1 MVSTWAKKGSDVIFQ
16 GEFNNSID
24 LKGRASIPA
33 KFREILADSHG
44 DEHLVVTKN
53 SEGGLSAYPP
63 SRWRKI
69 VAQIQEMPASQEKNA
84 IIRLIVAP
92 AVDCA
97 FDKQGRVLIPPSL
110 RSHAGLEKEI
120 VVVGMFEKIDVYSQL
135 KYAEVTRRSEE
146 LLQGNPG
153 FIASVGL

>member
-1 MVSTWAKKGSDVIFQ
+1 MIFQ

-24 LKGRASIPA
+24 PKGRASIPA
-33 KFREILADSHG
+33 KFREVLADSYG

-63 SRWRKI
+63 SSWR
-69 VAQIQEMPASQEKNA
+69 QILEQIKQAPASPEKTA
-84 IIRLIVAP
+84 TIRLIVAP
-92 AVDCA
+92 AVECM

-120 VVVGMFEKIDVYSQL
+120 VVVGMFEKVDIYSQL
-135 KYAEVTRRSEE
+135 RHAEVTRKSEE
-146 LLQGNPG
+146 LLQSSPG
-153 FIASVGL
+153 FIAGVGL